1 MLSMVSVYGVG
12 SMIESAAVCV
22 KRVTTRTNSS
32 GHGMQPIFR
41 TALLAT
47 VLAGALLLAGAF
59 DVQPA
64 QAAGENGEARG
75 RDAAAAMQRGQ
86 IEKATQLYT
95 EALADT
101 GLPNSRR
108 AALHND
114 RGVAFARLNQSR
126 VAIDDFNRAVQLSPE
141 TASIYNNRG
150 NVLLTI
156 GFGREAVKD
165 FDRALLLAPGYA
177 AAYSNR
183 ANALARLGENDAAVR
198 DFSHAIRLV
207 PQNAAALTG
216 RGRLHLS
223 QNRPHAAL
231 RDFSRAVGHDAR
243 FGAGY
248 KARADAKLALLR
260 FDEAIEDLSRAVA
273 FDPTNLDIYL
283 VRGYAYLASKNAASA
298 IKDFARAAEINQ
310 RSNAAFEGLALA
322 NAKAEAF
329 DDALNDIAK
338 ALDIDPRSAQAYAYR
353 AIVYKW
359 MGQPDLGARDVERAV
374 KIDASQP
381 EVLWARAEIAEAAGQ
396 RPDAIPDYRK
406 ALAERPLLRDAATAL
421 DRLGAGE
428 PGEVEVRE
436 LGFEKWRV
444 FQAQGRLFASHPEL
458 PKLQVPLETMSEV
471 IPKLI
476 EWDTKKI
483 PVKGYGVLRFTAGQA
498 DGKDGPEAI
507 EHAAV
512 IDMQGKSVIAV
523 ETVRQGNRAAQW
535 AWEEE
540 KLTVTSVDGFKEEYA
555 LRAKPREIA
564 QQPKEAPQ
572 RRASSRSNDDD
583 SPSWIPWGNNNNGN
597 RRSQKPKSLFDLLFN

>member
-1 MLSMVSVYGVG
+1 MRPNFRVG
-12 SMIESAAVCV
+12 
-22 KRVTTRTNSS
+22 
-32 GHGMQPIFR
+32 
-41 TALLAT
+41 LLAT
-47 VLAGALLLAGAF
+47 VLLASAGLTGSAAIHPTF
-59 DVQPA
+59 
-64 QAAGENGEARG
+64 AAGENGEARG
-75 RDAAAAMQRGQ
+75 KEAAAAMQRGQ

-183 ANALARLGENDAAVR
+183 ANALAKLGENDAAVR
-198 DFSHAIRLV
+198 DFSQAIRLV
-207 PQNAAALTG
+207 PQNAAALAG

-223 QNRPHAAL
+223 QNRPFAAL
-231 RDFSRAVGHDAR
+231 RDFSRAVSHDAR
-243 FGAGY
+243 FGAAY

-273 FDPTNLDIYL
+273 FDPTNLDIYI
-283 VRGYAYLASKNAASA
+283 VRGYAYLAAKNPASA
-298 IKDFARAAEINQ
+298 IKDFSRAAEINQ

-322 NAKAEAF
+322 NAKADAF

-338 ALDIDPRSAQAYAYR
+338 ALEIDPRSAQAYAYR

-359 MGQPDLGARDVERAV
+359 MGQPDLGSKDVERAF
-374 KIDASQP
+374 KIDPGSP
-381 EVLWARAEIAEAAGQ
+381 EVLWARAEMAEAAGQ
-396 RPDAIPDYRK
+396 KQDAIPDYRK
-406 ALAERPLLRDAATAL
+406 ALVERPMLRDAALAL

-428 PGEVEVRE
+428 PGDVEIRE
-436 LGFEKWRV
+436 LSFEKWRV
-444 FQAQGRLFASHPEL
+444 FQVHGRLLASHPEL
-458 PKLQVPLETMSEV
+458 PKLQVPLETISEV
-471 IPKLI
+471 IPKML

-483 PVKGYGVLRFTAGQA
+483 PVKGYGLLRFTAGQI
-498 DGKDGPEAI
+498 DSKDGPEDI
-507 EHAAV
+507 EQAAV
-512 IDMQGKSVIAV
+512 IDMQGKSVIAI
-523 ETVRQGNRAAQW
+523 ETVRQGKRTAQW
-535 AWEEE
+535 AWEDE
-540 KLTVTSVDGFKEEYA
+540 KLTVTSVDGFKEEYN
-555 LRAKPREIA
+555 LRAKPREIV

-583 SPSWIPWGNNNNGN
+583 GQPSWMPWGNNSGSGN
-597 RRSQKPKSLFDLLFN
+597 RKPQKQKSLFDLLFN